1 VTDRRQLAVDL
12 FIHVWTLLEKPD
24 RTPVE
29 DDEMVHVAHA
39 SRFYGAEAG
48 TAVNLVRAA
57 SQISYVYEAA
67 ERRYAEL
74 ARREGA
80 KIVDADNRELLEE
93 ALAGLP

>member
-39 SRFYGAEAG
+39 SRFYRAEAG
-48 TAVNLVRAA
+48 TAVNLVRG
-57 SQISYVYEAA
+57 E
-67 ERRYAEL
+67 
-74 ARREGA
+74 
-80 KIVDADNRELLEE
+80 
-93 ALAGLP
+93 